1 MGSNKLALA
10 LFFASC
16 SSLYGQDMP
25 APPSVPAWPQAE
37 IEELPGAR
45 PSASEQ
51 EKLLE
56 LQELPHDF
64 ISPPSV
70 RVKQVPSTTNTPVDA
85 APSPAAEFKELPQ
98 DLPPPPPSVQPESAQ
113 PPIPL
118 SAPQEAP
125 VAPLKI
131 EKPPAI
137 DSSSPV
143 LPPSAPMLSPATKR
157 TPSITTTIIPA
168 PPAPAPDK
176 GESEEKTNSSSAPPV
191 KPLITPLPVPQRKP
205 TPAPRPAP
213 PPTPS
218 SSSAPAAPTAESIIN
233 LIPSQT
239 YPRPKPAGNPITLY
253 RETPAFGDDKP
264 QTASVEREGL
274 SLSVSKTPP
283 SIQDELN
290 LGYEALMHGHYAAAR
305 RMYKSVLKRQP
316 GQKLALFGLA
326 TTYHKEKQYAK
337 ARTFYHELLRR
348 YPDFADGLNNFL
360 LLLGEE
366 EPAEAL
372 AQLDMLA
379 SRNPGFSAIPAQKAL
394 IHWKLGNYREAVT
407 LFSDAI
413 QLAPENLTYRYNMA
427 VMLDEMGE
435 SLEAAKLYDQLLEH
449 YRKGNS
455 IPASPQRIQERLTFL
470 RSNGG

>member
-1 MGSNKLALA
+1 
-10 LFFASC
+10 
-16 SSLYGQDMP
+16 
-25 APPSVPAWPQAE
+25 
-37 IEELPGAR
+37 
-45 PSASEQ
+45 
-51 EKLLE
+51 
-56 LQELPHDF
+56 
-64 ISPPSV
+64 
-70 RVKQVPSTTNTPVDA
+70 
-85 APSPAAEFKELPQ
+85 
-98 DLPPPPPSVQPESAQ
+98 
-113 PPIPL
+113 
-118 SAPQEAP
+118 
-125 VAPLKI
+125 
-131 EKPPAI
+131 
-137 DSSSPV
+137 
-143 LPPSAPMLSPATKR
+143 
-157 TPSITTTIIPA
+157 
-168 PPAPAPDK
+168 
-176 GESEEKTNSSSAPPV
+176 
-191 KPLITPLPVPQRKP
+191 
-205 TPAPRPAP
+205 
-213 PPTPS
+213 
-218 SSSAPAAPTAESIIN
+218 
-233 LIPSQT
+233 
-239 YPRPKPAGNPITLY
+239 
-253 RETPAFGDDKP
+253 
-264 QTASVEREGL
+264 
-274 SLSVSKTPP
+274 
-283 SIQDELN
+283 
-290 LGYEALMHGHYAAAR
+290 
-305 RMYKSVLKRQP
+305 MYKSVLKRQP